1 VVARSPP
8 GYSHVPA
15 VGAQVIALE
24 TARDSIARII
34 AVSGTIHGHAAA
46 SASAKPLRGR
56 GVSWAF
62 EVDGERWVVR
72 HFRRGGAM
80 ARLLEDR
87 YLRVGASRPAR
98 ELQAS
103 QTLRARGVDT
113 PEVIAYAI
121 YPVGIYYRADIVTR
135 WIADSEDLASVTF
148 GPDARSAVGR
158 AAAWA
163 AAGLLLHS
171 AFEHGA
177 HHPDLNLRNILV
189 AGDQAQPTAWL
200 IDLDRC
206 RVHTR
211 VTPAAR
217 RNMLERFHRSR
228 RKLERR
234 FRRPVGAAA
243 LAAFEEKLRG

>member
-1 VVARSPP
+1 M
-8 GYSHVPA
+8 A
-15 VGAQVIALE
+15 VKGAQVIALE
-24 TARDSIARII
+24 SARDSIATIL
-34 AVSGTIHGHAAA
+34 AASGTIHGHAAA

-62 EVDGERWVVR
+62 DANGERWVVR

-80 ARLLEDR
+80 TKVLDDR
-87 YLRVGASRPAR
+87 YLRAGATRPAR
-98 ELQAS
+98 ELHAS
-103 QTLRARGVDT
+103 LALRSRGVDT
-113 PEVIAYAI
+113 PEVVAYAI
-121 YPVGIYYRADIVTR
+121 YPIGIYYRADIVTR

-148 GPDARSAVGR
+148 GPDARSAAGR

-163 AAGLLLHS
+163 AAGRLLHS
-171 AFEHGA
+171 AFEQGT

-189 AGDQAQPTAWL
+189 AGDATQPTAWL

-206 RVHTR
+206 HVHAR
-211 VTPAAR
+211 VTHAAQR
-217 RNMLERFHRSR
+217 RMLERFHRSR

-243 LAAFEEKLRG
+243 LAAFEEALRG

>member
-1 VVARSPP
+1 VA
-8 GYSHVPA
+8 VP
-15 VGAQVIALE
+15 GAQVIALE
-24 TARDSIARII
+24 SARAAIARILE
-34 AVSGTIHGHAAA
+34 ASGTIHAHAAA

-62 EVDGERWVVR
+62 DAADQERWVVR

-80 ARLLEDR
+80 TKLLDDR
-87 YLRVGASRPAR
+87 YLRVGPTRPAR
-98 ELQAS
+98 ELLAS
-103 QTLRARGVDT
+103 ISLRARGVDT
-113 PEVIAYAI
+113 PEVVAYAI
-121 YPVGIYYRADIVTR
+121 YSVGIYHRADIVTR

-148 GPDARSAVGR
+148 GPDARSAGGR
-158 AAAWA
+158 AVAWA
-163 AAGLLLHS
+163 AAGRLLHS

-189 AGDQAQPTAWL
+189 AGDHTQPTAWL

-211 VTPAAR
+211 VSQGAR
-217 RNMLERFHRSR
+217 RSMLERFHRSR

-243 LAAFEEKLRG
+243 LAAFEEALRG